1 MTVGLL
7 GKKIGMTQIFD
18 NDGKL
23 IPVTLI
29 EAGPCYVLQ
38 IKSKET
44 DGYSAVQL
52 GFDKK
57 NKRKANRP
65 ELGHFQKAGVEPM
78 RFIREMRVD
87 DSELKQLTV
96 GQALGVEQFK
106 EGERVDIT
114 GISKGHGFTGTVK
127 RFGVSRGPMSH
138 GSRYHRRPGST
149 GASSD
154 PSRIWKGKVM
164 PGHKG
169 NRRCTMM
176 NLKVV
181 KTDKERNIIMIKGS
195 VPGSIHSYLI
205 IRKSIKS
212 KHR

>member
-7 GKKIGMTQIFD
+7 GKKIGMTQVFD

-57 NKRKANRP
+57 NKRKAKQP
-65 ELGHFQKAGVEPM
+65 ELGHFNKAGVEPM
-78 RFIREMRVD
+78 RFVREIRVEEG
-87 DSELKQLTV
+87 ELKQFTV
-96 GQALGVEQFK
+96 GQALGVEMFK
-106 EGERVDIT
+106 EGERVDVT
-114 GISKGHGFTGTVK
+114 GVSKGRGFAGTVK
-127 RFGVSRGPMSH
+127 RFGVHRGPMSH
-138 GSRYHRRPGST
+138 GSRYHRRPGSS

-154 PSRIWKGKVM
+154 PSHIWKGKVM
-164 PGHKG
+164 PGHMG
-169 NRRCTMM
+169 NRRCTIL

-181 KTDKERNIIMIKGS
+181 KTDKERNILMVKGS
-195 VPGSIHSYLI
+195 VPGAIHSYLV

-212 KHR
+212 KQK